1 MCGYNSA
8 VTFASK
14 CRLFDGDADDMQLG
28 DTVNFIRKFV
38 DTEDLHTMFAS
49 ANIRGGPAA
58 SRLTSSN
65 QIKEANPHHPHQC
78 MTTELPKK

>member
-1 MCGYNSA
+1 MLCGHNSA

-14 CRLFDGDADDMQLG
+14 CRLFKGDADDMQLG

-38 DTEDLHTMFAS
+38 GTEDLHTMFAS
-49 ANIRGGPAA
+49 ANIRGGSAA

-65 QIKEANPHHPHQC
+65 QIK
-78 MTTELPKK
+78 